1 MCGVP
6 IKIKIIAIVLTI
18 AHPANLCAFE
28 IAPRAIYES
37 HYQLLIL
44 RRLLCRT
51 LLRLLQSWEL
61 LMISKLEWNIT
72 AVTAFDY
79 VDQILERVN
88 WGSDD
93 SRLREHA
100 HTLIHVCSTGK
111 FRNLCLPLLSIFRP
125 SNCHPSNCQIA

>member
-1 MCGVP
+1 
-6 IKIKIIAIVLTI
+6 
-18 AHPANLCAFE
+18 
-28 IAPRAIYES
+28 
-37 HYQLLIL
+37 
-44 RRLLCRT
+44 
-51 LLRLLQSWEL
+51 
-61 LMISKLEWNIT
+61 MISKLEWNIT

-111 FRNLCLPLLSIFRP
+111 CRNLFLFFATVTVKLHNCPGHNPATHLSR
-125 SNCHPSNCQIA
+125 SGTRQKLY